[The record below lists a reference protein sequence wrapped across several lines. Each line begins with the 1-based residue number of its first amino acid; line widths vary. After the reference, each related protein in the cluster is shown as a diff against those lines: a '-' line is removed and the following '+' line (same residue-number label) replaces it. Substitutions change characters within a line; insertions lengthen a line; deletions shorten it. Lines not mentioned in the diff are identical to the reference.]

1 MQVYPNHREM
11 SAMSVASSQPIQ
23 ITLPDGSVK
32 TFDGPTSGAAIAA
45 SIGTGLAK
53 AAVAVL
59 INGKPADLAAPIEA
73 DATVSIL
80 TAKSPEALEILR
92 HSCTHL
98 MAQAVKRLRL
108 NALLEDGP
116 PTEEGFWYDIK
127 TEPPLTPEDFEAIEK
142 TMAEIVKEALP
153 IERMVLSREEARK
166 VFEARGEKYKLDLIA
181 RIPEGDTISA
191 YKQGEFIDLCR
202 GPHVPNTGIFKAFKL
217 MSVAGAYWKG
227 DARNDQLTRVKGTAY
242 FTEKEL
248 AAHLTMLEEAR
259 KRDHR
264 KLGRELELFMHHDW
278 APGETFWLTKG
289 NLMYKLLSR
298 MMSDLCREEGYDE
311 VFTPMLFK
319 VDLFRTSGHWDH
331 YRDNMFVVPGQDART
346 LEPADIQAWADRL
359 AAEAATL
366 LTLEEW
372 KAAQA
377 GMAGLSTPTDRLS
390 FLLRIKGIGG
400 KYWNLFEK
408 SPGVF
413 VIMESAANETYALK
427 PMNCPSHMLVFRDR
441 RRSYRELPL
450 RIHDQGVLH
459 RNEASGTLGGL
470 TRVRQF
476 CQDDAHIFLAQEQ
489 IEQEITQLIGLIKR
503 VYTAFGM
510 EFARVFLSTRPDDFL
525 GEKETW
531 DRAEQALENSIRANG
546 IQFKINA
553 GDGAFYGPKIDFIV
567 RDCLNR
573 EWQTATIQLDYQ
585 LPARFGLKFVNRNN
599 EDEQPVV
606 VHRAIFGSFER
617 FFGILIEHFGGNFPT
632 WLAPV
637 QARVMTISD
646 KYEAYATEVYDTLR
660 RQGVRVEKDFSA
672 EKIGAKIRDGRNMR
686 VPYLLV
692 VGEKEEAARSVAA
705 RSQTEGELGAIALE
719 DFSTRINKEKAI
731 KF

>member
-1 MQVYPNHREM
+1 MT
-11 SAMSVASSQPIQ
+11 VASSQPVQ

-32 TFDGPTSGAAIAA
+32 TFDGPTTGAQIAG
-45 SIGTGLAK
+45 SIGAGLAK

-59 INGKPADLAAPIEA
+59 VDGVPKDLSAPIA
-73 DATVSIL
+73 KDAAVSIL

-98 MAQAVKRLRL
+98 MAQAVKRLRP

-127 TEPPLTPEDFEAIEK
+127 TEPPLTPEDFDAIEK
-142 TMAEIVKEALP
+142 IMAEIVKEALP
-153 IERMVLSREEARK
+153 IERIVLSRDDARTL
-166 VFEARGEKYKLDLIA
+166 FSARGEKYKLDLIE

-191 YKQGEFIDLCR
+191 YKQGEFVDLCR
-202 GPHVPNTGIFKAFKL
+202 GPHVPTTGIFKAFKL

-227 DARNDQLTRVKGTAY
+227 DARNDQLTRVKGTAF

-248 AAHLTMLEEAR
+248 AGHLQMLEEAK

-278 APGETFWLTKG
+278 APGETFWLNKG
-289 NLMYKLLSR
+289 NLMYKQLSR
-298 MMSDLCREEGYDE
+298 MMSELCREEGYEE

-319 VDLFRTSGHWDH
+319 VDLFRMSGHWDH
-331 YRDNMFVVPGQDART
+331 YRDNMFVVPGQDSRT
-346 LEPADIQAWADRL
+346 LEAADIAQWAARL
-359 AAEAATL
+359 EAEAATAVPA
-366 LTLEEW
+366 EEW
-372 KAAQA
+372 NTAKAELAKLTTA
-377 GMAGLSTPTDRLS
+377 SARLS
-390 FLLRIKGIGG
+390 FLLKLKQVGG
-400 KYWNLFEK
+400 KHWNLFEK
-408 SPGVF
+408 APGVF
-413 VIMESAANETYALK
+413 VTMESAANGTYALK

-489 IEQEITQLIGLIKR
+489 IEQEITQLISLIKR

-531 DRAEQALENSIRANG
+531 DRAEKALENSIRANG
-546 IQFKINA
+546 MEFKINA

-637 QARVMTISD
+637 QARVLTISD
-646 KYEAYATEVYDTLR
+646 KYEGYATEVFDTLR
-660 RQGVRVEKDFSA
+660 RHGVRAERDFSA
-672 EKIGAKIRDGRNMR
+672 EKIGSKIRDGRNMR
-686 VPYLLV
+686 IPYLLV
-692 VGEKEEAARSVAA
+692 VGEKEEASRSVAV
-705 RSQTEGELGAIALE
+705 RSQTEGELGAISLD
-719 DFSTRINKEKAI
+719 DFLARIDKEKAI
-731 KF
+731 RF